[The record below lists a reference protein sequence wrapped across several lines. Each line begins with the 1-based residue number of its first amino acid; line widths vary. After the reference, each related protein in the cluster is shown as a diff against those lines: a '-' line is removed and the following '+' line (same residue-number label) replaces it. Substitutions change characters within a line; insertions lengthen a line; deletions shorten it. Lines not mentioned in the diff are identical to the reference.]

1 MHARPVFLNDQPTRR
16 TPVST
21 TTSRLHHIRRDDMT
35 KIDID
40 RLSEAELVDLHRR
53 IVERID

>member
-1 MHARPVFLNDQPTRR
+1 MRDRSSWMINQPNERPSVHRPPL
-16 TPVST
+16 
-21 TTSRLHHIRRDDMT
+21 LHRIRRDDMT

-53 IVERID
+53 IVERLD